1 MAYENGNLKELTA
14 KSLKWNV
21 IDRVASQVLYAIT
34 GIILARVLSQEDFG
48 LIGAILV
55 FQAFAQMM
63 VDSGFSTA
71 LIQRKSPTQTDYSTV
86 FWFNIGVAISLYLLL
101 FLAAPWIASLFHDSR
116 ITPLSR
122 VMFLA
127 IIINST
133 SIVQANRLMK
143 SMNVR
148 PLAAANALGL
158 TGSAVTGIYLALM
171 GYGAW
176 AIVWQTIANGIVK
189 SGALWFLS
197 RWYPSVNFSFSAL
210 KSFFKVGSGILASS
224 FLNTLFQNI
233 YSFFIGN
240 MAGMAP
246 LGYYTQA
253 DKWSKMGITSL
264 SQSITSAFLPTLSAV
279 QDDKERLT
287 RTVSK
292 MNRFT
297 AYLTFPAM
305 GFLMVMATPIF
316 HALFGY
322 KWDPSII
329 LFQLL
334 LVRGVFTILTGLYN
348 NYLVSLA
355 QSKMIVLME
364 FLRDGIAI
372 AALFITLPII
382 TLRTP
387 DNPVA
392 GLSVMLW
399 GQIIASALT
408 WVISLLV
415 TAGKTG
421 SSAFK
426 FLYQLLPYFLL
437 TVLIMFPEYLVS
449 DLCTDPWITILLQ
462 SIVIIT
468 LYLGVNRIL
477 GSKIQE
483 ELIDYLLK
491 HKKNR

>member
-1 MAYENGNLKELTA
+1 MAENNDNLKQLTA

-21 IDRVASQVLYAIT
+21 IDRVASQILYAVT

-55 FQAFAQMM
+55 FQAFAQML

-86 FWFNIGVAISLYLLL
+86 FWFNIGVAVALYILL
-101 FLAAPWIASLFHDSR
+101 FFAAPFIASIFHDPR
-116 ITPLSR
+116 IISLSR

-127 IIINST
+127 VIINSS

-148 PLAAANALGL
+148 PLAASNALGL
-158 TGSAVTGIYLALM
+158 TAGAITGIYMALM

-176 AIVWQTIANGIVK
+176 AIVGQTLVNGIVK
-189 SGALWFLS
+189 SMSLWYVN
-197 RWYPSVNFSFSAL
+197 RWFPAAEFSMHAL
-210 KSFFKVGSGILASS
+210 KSFFKVGSGILATS

-264 SQSITSAFLPTLSAV
+264 TQSVTSAFLPTLSAV
-279 QDDKERLT
+279 QDDRERLT
-287 RTVSK
+287 RTISK
-292 MNRFT
+292 MNKFT

-316 HALFGY
+316 HALFGT

-329 LFQLL
+329 LFQILL
-334 LVRGVFTILTGLYN
+334 LRGVFTILCGLYN
-348 NYLVSLA
+348 NYLVALA
-355 QSKMIVLME
+355 ESKMIVVME
-364 FLRDGIAI
+364 FLRDGVAI
-372 AALFITLPII
+372 AALLLTLPQI
-382 TLRTP
+382 TDSTP
-387 DNPVA
+387 ENPVY
-392 GLSVMLW
+392 GLTILLL
-399 GQIIASALT
+399 GQLAASALT
-408 WVISLLV
+408 WVITLIV
-415 TAGKTG
+415 AARKTG
-421 SSAFK
+421 ISPLF
-426 FLYQLLPYFLL
+426 FLRDLTPYMVI
-437 TVLIMFPEYLVS
+437 TAIVMIPEYLVIPLFS
-449 DLCTDPWITILLQ
+449 NPWMTLFMQTVIILL
-462 SIVIIT
+462 
-468 LYLGVNRIL
+468 LYIGINYIL
-477 GSKIQE
+477 NSKIQN
-483 ELIDYLLK
+483 ELFSYLRK
-491 HKKNR
+491 KKNF